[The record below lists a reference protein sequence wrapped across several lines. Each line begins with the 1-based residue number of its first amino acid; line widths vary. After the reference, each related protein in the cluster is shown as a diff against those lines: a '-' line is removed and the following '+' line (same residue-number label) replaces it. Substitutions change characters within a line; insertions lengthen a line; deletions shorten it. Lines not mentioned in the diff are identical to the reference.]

1 MILTP
6 GRPGVCLI
14 DSLRVCQD
22 IAVGL
27 TSLHL
32 YKVAVV
38 VVVVA
43 VMVMV
48 AAVTLM
54 VVDQSYC

>member
-38 VVVVA
+38 VVA